1 MLLPDIGFER
11 DWVRAKID
19 SGVRFRLVLF
29 ALGDCSRVFTPTWDG
44 LLSFIESEC
53 PACAEKARPHVDAM
67 RQLSFAELVQLG
79 NTVDKV
85 PPEERDQVATFAA
98 YAASEEDTLR
108 HARAFLRHTIKCT
121 PLFAGDGYT
130 RTEAHELG
138 AREYLAAR
146 CAVADLPG
154 HRWVP
159 LGK

>member
-53 PACAEKARPHVDAM
+53 PACAAKARPHVDAM

-79 NTVDKV
+79 NTVDNWGDASNPFYGGGVSAPDMRQPHADEAWRIGVALELHSQSAVVVPHSLSQRPPKKV
-85 PPEERDQVATFAA
+85 RLSTTSPV
-98 YAASEEDTLR
+98 
-108 HARAFLRHTIKCT
+108 
-121 PLFAGDGYT
+121 
-130 RTEAHELG
+130 LG
-138 AREYLAAR
+138 ASCRSR
-146 CAVADLPG
+146 M
-154 HRWVP
+154 R
-159 LGK
+159 